1 MTATATPAD
10 LDRLDDAELADR
22 LTEAGGRIRAE
33 ISKVIVGNDAI
44 VEQALIALFAGGN
57 CLLVGVPGLA
67 KTLLIST
74 MSRALALTFSRIQ
87 FTPDLMPSDVTGTDV
102 IQDDPETGRRRL
114 IFMPGPVF
122 ANVLLADEINRTP
135 PKTQA
140 ALLEAMQERRV
151 TVQGR
156 TYDLEPPF
164 FVFATQNPIE
174 LEGTY
179 PLPEAQLDRFMFEI
193 VLSYLPEDEEVDVV
207 RSTTS
212 IPVDAVKP
220 VVTREEILAF
230 QRVVRRV
237 PVADE
242 VTRFAVRLVR
252 LSRPVEAG
260 APAFIKD
267 WVSYGASV
275 RAAQALILGSKARAL
290 LQGRTHVTLRRRPRP
305 RASRAAPSHPAQ
317 LPGAVGESD
326 DGDADHQAG
335 RRPSHPSRRAL
346 TCRPPTPPSW
356 TPCCWR
362 GSPISRSWRG
372 RWWTASCTVI
382 TARCGRARRPTSR
395 START
400 SRATTSV
407 GSTGACSAARIA
419 ST

>member
-1 MTATATPAD
+1 MAD
-10 LDRLDDAELADR
+10 TLDLNSPDDIALADKMNNGRKAILAELHK
-22 LTEAGGRIRAE
+22 RIIGQHDVME
-33 ISKVIVGNDAI
+33 LVL
-44 VEQALIALFAGGN
+44 QTLFVGGN
-57 CLLVGVPGLA
+57 SLIIGVPGLA

-74 MSRALALTFSRIQ
+74 LSRALALTFSRIQ
-87 FTPDLMPSDVTGTDV
+87 FTPDLMPSDVTGSDV
-102 IQDDPETGRRRL
+102 IQDDPDTGRRRL
-114 IFMPGPVF
+114 TFMAGPVF

-193 VLSYLPEDEEVDVV
+193 VLGYLPEDEEVDVV
-207 RSTTS
+207 RSTTAL
-212 IPVDAVKP
+212 PPDAVKP
-220 VVTREEILAF
+220 VVSREEILAF

-252 LSRPVEAG
+252 LSRPTENG
-260 APAFIKD
+260 APQFIKD

-290 LQGRTHVTLRRRPRP
+290 LQGRTHVSYDDVRALALPVLRHRILLNFQAQSEKVTTETLITKLVAALPTP
-305 RASRAAPSHPAQ
+305 RA
-317 LPGAVGESD
+317 
-326 DGDADHQAG
+326 
-335 RRPSHPSRRAL
+335 AL
-346 TCRPPTPPSW
+346 
-356 TPCCWR
+356 
-362 GSPISRSWRG
+362 
-372 RWWTASCTVI
+372 
-382 TARCGRARRPTSR
+382 
-395 START
+395 
-400 SRATTSV
+400 
-407 GSTGACSAARIA
+407 
-419 ST
+419 

>member
-1 MTATATPAD
+1 MTATASPAD
-10 LDRLDDAELADR
+10 LERLDDAELADR
-22 LTEAGGRIRAE
+22 LADAGRRIGGEVR
-33 ISKVIVGNDAI
+33 KVIVGNDDI
-44 VEQALIALFAGGN
+44 VEQALVALFAGGN

-74 MSRALALTFSRIQ
+74 LSRALALSFSRIQ

-102 IQDDPETGRRRL
+102 IQDDAETGRRRL

-193 VLSYLPEDEEVDVV
+193 VLSYLPEEEEVAVV
-207 RSTTS
+207 RSTTTV
-212 IPVDAVKP
+212 PQEAVQP
-220 VVTREEILAF
+220 VVSREEILAF

-242 VTRFAVRLVR
+242 VTRYAVRLVR
-252 LSRPVEAG
+252 MSRPGESA
-260 APAFIKD
+260 APAFIEE

-275 RAAQALILGSKARAL
+275 RAAQALVLGAKARAL
-290 LQGRTHVTLRRRPRP
+290 LQGRAHVAYDDVKALALPVLRHRLLLNFQ
-305 RASRAAPSHPAQ
+305 AQ
-317 LPGAVGESD
+317 SERVTADSIVTKLLGAV
-326 DGDADHQAG
+326 
-335 RRPSHPSRRAL
+335 
-346 TCRPPTPPSW
+346 PTP
-356 TPCCWR
+356 
-362 GSPISRSWRG
+362 RS
-372 RWWTASCTVI
+372 AL
-382 TARCGRARRPTSR
+382 
-395 START
+395 
-400 SRATTSV
+400 
-407 GSTGACSAARIA
+407 
-419 ST
+419 